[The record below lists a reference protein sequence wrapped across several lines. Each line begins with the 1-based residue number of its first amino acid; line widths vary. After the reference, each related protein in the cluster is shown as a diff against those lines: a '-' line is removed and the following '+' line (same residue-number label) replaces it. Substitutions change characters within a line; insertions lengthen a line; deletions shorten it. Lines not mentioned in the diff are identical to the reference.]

1 MKEKILT
8 FLPVF
13 YVYIVSLLVTLNLT
27 FYYSLQTRISIIYF
41 LGFFSLIFG
50 VLKLIRYRGFIE
62 SLLEYDVISQK
73 LKIYAYVYPFF
84 EIIFGVLFILQKEY
98 LLLEYICLGFFFTSF
113 KKMVSTDF
121 LTSNLYILVQ
131 SEMFPEIFYL
141 NSFFFLTFL
150 HFRTRPTH
158 SDSGNAK

>member
-13 YVYIVSLLVTLNLT
+13 YVYVVSLLITLNLT

-50 VLKLIRYRGFIE
+50 VLKLIRFRGFVE
-62 SLLEYDVISQK
+62 SLMEYDIISQK
-73 LKIYAYVYPFF
+73 VKFYAYIYPFF

-98 LLLEYICLGFFFTSF
+98 LLLEYICLGFFLANLVSVTLALEKRKQCYCACMGGLF
-113 KKMVSTDF
+113 KFPLSHVSLIEN
-121 LTSNLYILVQ
+121 LTMILGLVVL
-131 SEMFPEIFYL
+131 IY
-141 NSFFFLTFL
+141 
-150 HFRTRPTH
+150 TR
-158 SDSGNAK
+158 

>member
-13 YVYIVSLLVTLNLT
+13 YVYVVSLLITLNLT

-62 SLLEYDVISQK
+62 SLLEYDVISK
-73 LKIYAYVYPFF
+73 KIKIYAYIYPFF

-98 LLLEYICLGFFFTSF
+98 LLLEYICLGFFFLGCIL
-113 KKMVSTDF
+113 
-121 LTSNLYILVQ
+121 LTI
-131 SEMFPEIFYL
+131 E
-141 NSFFFLTFL
+141 T
-150 HFRTRPTH
+150 
-158 SDSGNAK
+158 

>member
-13 YVYIVSLLVTLNLT
+13 YVYIVSLLITLNLT

-50 VLKLIRYRGFIE
+50 VLKLVRYRGFVE
-62 SLLEYDVISQK
+62 SLREYDVISQK
-73 LKIYAYVYPFF
+73 IKIYAYIYPFF

-98 LLLEYICLGFFFTSF
+98 LLLEYICLGFFLANLVSVTLALEKRKKFYCACMGGLF
-113 KKMVSTDF
+113 KLPLSYVSLVEN
-121 LTSNLYILVQ
+121 LTMIIGLVVL
-131 SEMFPEIFYL
+131 IY
-141 NSFFFLTFL
+141 
-150 HFRTRPTH
+150 TR
-158 SDSGNAK
+158 

>member
-13 YVYIVSLLVTLNLT
+13 YVYIVSLLITLNLT

-50 VLKLIRYRGFIE
+50 VLKLVRYRGFIE

-73 LKIYAYVYPFF
+73 IKIYAYIYPFF

-98 LLLEYICLGFFFTSF
+98 LLLEYICLGFFLANLVSVTLALEKRKQFNCACMGGLF
-113 KKMVSTDF
+113 KLPLGYVSLIES
-121 LTSNLYILVQ
+121 LTMILGLVVL
-131 SEMFPEIFYL
+131 IY
-141 NSFFFLTFL
+141 
-150 HFRTRPTH
+150 TR
-158 SDSGNAK
+158 